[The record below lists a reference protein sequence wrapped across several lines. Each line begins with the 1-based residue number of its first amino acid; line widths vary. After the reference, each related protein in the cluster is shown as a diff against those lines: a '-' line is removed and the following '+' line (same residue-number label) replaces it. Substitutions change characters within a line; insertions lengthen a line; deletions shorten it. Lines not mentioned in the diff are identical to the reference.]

1 MNKSIVHKCLTFID
15 IIFLPLLILTAPI
28 LKLYARFNGKRL
40 PRSRKLLQ
48 FIGVYPIRDHYYQPL
63 FKHNNLKKSFRE
75 KRNLPGI
82 NLNESAQLELLSKLN
97 FSNELIDLS
106 LNKTNKY
113 NYEFNI
119 NHGPFRSGD
128 ADFIYQ
134 IIRYYKPKNIIEIG
148 SGSSTL
154 IASIAREK
162 NDKSRDTKTSHIC
175 IEPYQGEF
183 LAEINGIDV
192 VRSLVEECDKE
203 TFKRLGENDLLF
215 IDSSHI
221 IRPQG
226 DVLFEYLELLPS
238 LNKGVIV
245 HIHDIFTPRDYLDEW
260 ISDQVL
266 FWNEQYLVEALISNS
281 NRYEVIASLN
291 HLKHNHFDK
300 LKRVCPYLSIER
312 EPGSL
317 YLRII

>member
-1 MNKSIVHKCLTFID
+1 MNKLIVHKCLTFID
-15 IIFLPLLILTAPI
+15 IIFLPLLVLTAPI
-28 LKLYARFNGKRL
+28 LKLYAQFNGKRL
-40 PRSRKLLQ
+40 PRSRKLLK

-63 FKHNNLKKSFRE
+63 FKHNNLKKSLRE

-97 FSNELIDLS
+97 FSNELINLS
-106 LNKTNKY
+106 LDKTNKY

-128 ADFIYQ
+128 AEFIYQ
-134 IIRYYKPKNIIEIG
+134 LIRYYKPKNIIEIG

-162 NDKSRDTKTSHIC
+162 NDESRDAKTSHIC

-183 LAEINGIDV
+183 LSEINGIDV
-192 VRSLVEECDKE
+192 IRNLVEECDQK
-203 TFKRLGENDLLF
+203 TFKKLGENDLLF

-291 HLKHNHFDK
+291 HLKHSHFDK
-300 LKRVCPYLSIER
+300 LQRVCPYLSIER